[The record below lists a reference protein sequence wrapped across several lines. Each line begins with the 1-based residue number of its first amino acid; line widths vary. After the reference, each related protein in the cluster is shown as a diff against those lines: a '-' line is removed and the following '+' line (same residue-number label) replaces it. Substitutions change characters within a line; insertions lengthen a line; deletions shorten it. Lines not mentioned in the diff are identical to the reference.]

1 MPDVIPVFVY
11 ARDPISQAGMAS
23 QLRSR
28 VELRVGE
35 DMEVD
40 AASVAGDVDGEAL
53 RAIKAI
59 QRNGCPR
66 VVAVIT
72 SLDDGGLLA
81 AVEAGACGL
90 LRRSESTPDE
100 LAGRLRPAGG
110 GGGGPPPR

>member
-11 ARDPISQAGMAS
+11 ASDPISQAGMAS

-28 VELRVGE
+28 VELRVVE

-40 AASVAGDVDGEAL
+40 AASVAVVVADDVDDEAL
-53 RAIKAI
+53 RAIKAL

-72 SLDDGGLLA
+72 
-81 AVEAGACGL
+81 AVSQWIHSCAPYA
-90 LRRSESTPDE
+90 RFVHTMVSSDE
-100 LAGRLRPAGG
+100 
-110 GGGGPPPR
+110 